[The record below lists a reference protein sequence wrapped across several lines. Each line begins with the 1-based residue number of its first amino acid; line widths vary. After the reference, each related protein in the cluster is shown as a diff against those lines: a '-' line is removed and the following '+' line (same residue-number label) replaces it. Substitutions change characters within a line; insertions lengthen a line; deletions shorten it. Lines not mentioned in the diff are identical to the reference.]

1 MREAI
6 QFMHGVKIQDSESA
20 EIARLNVILFL
31 FV

>member
-1 MREAI
+1 
-6 QFMHGVKIQDSESA
+6 MHGVKIRDSESA

>member
-6 QFMHGVKIQDSESA
+6 QFMHGVKIRDPESA

-31 FV
+31 